1 MDQSKALIVYDLA
14 SCPENAQIA
23 QIIQFF
29 KDTGFLLYDSQNSNR
44 GARKPEIYNAG
55 DINPD
60 IMVDTSTQES
70 LNILKRI
77 REND

>member
-1 MDQSKALIVYDLA
+1 MDQSKALVVYDLA
-14 SCPENAQIA
+14 SCPDGAMIK
-23 QIIQFF
+23 QIIDVF
-29 KDTGFLLYDSQNSNR
+29 KKSGFLLYDSQNSNK
-44 GARKPEIYNAG
+44 GVRKPEIYNAG

-77 REND
+77 RENG